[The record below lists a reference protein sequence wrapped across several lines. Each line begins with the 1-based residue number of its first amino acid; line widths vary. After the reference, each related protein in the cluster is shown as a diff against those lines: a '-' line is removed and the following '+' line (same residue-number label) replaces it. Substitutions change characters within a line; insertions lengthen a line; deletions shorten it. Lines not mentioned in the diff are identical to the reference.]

1 MPANRLAAWLKRKSI
16 VYDTHEYYMAM
27 AGLDG
32 KRFRR
37 KIWKGIESFIFP
49 RLKYI
54 YTICESFCELY
65 KNDYQKQL
73 VAVRN
78 VPYLHVENSSF
89 DQKRICE
96 IKALIPRDRKILIFQ
111 GAGINQ
117 HRGAEEL
124 VQAMKLLNPEKFHLL
139 IIGGGDIF
147 EQIRA
152 TINQEN
158 LGDRITILPKLP
170 FDLLREITPMA
181 NLGLSLDKADNLNH
195 RYGLPNK
202 IFDYLH
208 AGLPVLVSR
217 LVELEK
223 IVNEYKVGAYIDSH
237 EPSHIACRIEK
248 LFEDPQQLKTWQS
261 NTVRARQ
268 ELNWEK
274 ESKIVLTIFKQ
285 VDSERVK

>member
-1 MPANRLAAWLKRKSI
+1 
-16 VYDTHEYYMAM
+16 
-27 AGLDG
+27 
-32 KRFRR
+32 
-37 KIWKGIESFIFP
+37 
-49 RLKYI
+49 
-54 YTICESFCELY
+54 
-65 KNDYQKQL
+65 
-73 VAVRN
+73 
-78 VPYLHVENSSF
+78 
-89 DQKRICE
+89 
-96 IKALIPRDRKILIFQ
+96 
-111 GAGINQ
+111 
-117 HRGAEEL
+117 
-124 VQAMKLLNPEKFHLL
+124 
-139 IIGGGDIF
+139 
-147 EQIRA
+147 
-152 TINQEN
+152 
-158 LGDRITILPKLP
+158 
-170 FDLLREITPMA
+170 MA

-195 RYGLPNK
+195 RFGLPNK

-248 LFEDPQQLKTWQS
+248 LFEDPQQLRTWQL